1 MDNRQEELEQQEA
14 EIRQALNRVR
24 LGLGGT
30 AESTILAAALG
41 PRFRDDNDLCKGDA

>member
-24 LGLGGT
+24 LGLGGNT
-30 AESTILAAALG
+30 EFYVLAAALG